1 MADQPKTALVTGGG
15 AGIGEAICRRLARDG
30 MAVGVLG
37 IKAADVGAVAQ
48 AINDAGGRA
57 VGVQADIS
65 DRGQVEA
72 AAAEVRRRFG
82 PITVLVNN
90 AGVESFTPFQ
100 EIDDPSWDRLMSV
113 NLKGPYIVTQAVL
126 PDMLAAGWGRI
137 VNITAL
143 GAQSGAPNMVHYTAS
158 KGGVIAMTK
167 SLAVELGAKG
177 VTVNA
182 IAPGFIL
189 TPMSRRAMDA
199 NLFAA
204 PHEEILKS
212 YPIPRIGQP
221 EEVAAACAFF
231 ASEDAGYVTGQMLG
245 VNGGAYM

>member
-1 MADQPKTALVTGGG
+1 MANQPRTALVTGGG
-15 AGIGEAICRRLARDG
+15 AGIGEAICQRLAREG

-37 IKAADVGAVAQ
+37 TRAAAVEAVAQ
-48 AINDAGGRA
+48 RINDAGGRA
-57 VGVQADIS
+57 LAVTADVS
-65 DRGQVEA
+65 DRAQVEEA
-72 AAAEVRRRFG
+72 LAEVRRRLG
-82 PITVLVNN
+82 PVTVLVNN

-100 EIDDPSWDRLMSV
+100 HIADPEWDRLMEV

-126 PDMLAAGWGRI
+126 PDMLGAGWGRI

-143 GAQSGAPNMVHYTAS
+143 GAQSGAPNMAHYTAS
-158 KGGVIAMTK
+158 KGGLVAMTK

-199 NLFAA
+199 NLFAV

-221 EEVAAACAFF
+221 QEVAAACAYF
-231 ASEDAGYVTGQMLG
+231 ASEDAGYVTGQVLG

>member
-1 MADQPKTALVTGGG
+1 MADQTRTALVTGGG

-30 MAVGVLG
+30 LAVGVLG
-37 IKAADVGAVAQ
+37 TKAAAVDAAAQ
-48 AINDAGGRA
+48 AIRDAGGRA
-57 VGVQADIS
+57 IGVQADIS
-65 DRGQVEA
+65 DRAQVETA
-72 AAAEVRRRFG
+72 VAEVRGRLG

-90 AGVESFTPFQ
+90 AGVESFTPFA
-100 EIDDPSWDRLMSV
+100 EIDDPSWDRLMAV
-113 NLKGPYIVTQAVL
+113 NLTGTYIVTQTVL

-158 KGGVIAMTK
+158 KGGVVAMTK

-182 IAPGFIL
+182 VAPGFIL

-199 NLFAA
+199 DLFAI
-204 PHEEILKS
+204 PYEEILKS

-231 ASEDAGYVTGQMLG
+231 ASEDAGYVTGQLLG
-245 VNGGAYM
+245 VNGGAYL